1 MEKRNIPN
9 NNNINSHNN
18 EMYNN
23 ITSDAD
29 FNNPKNIMC
38 KDNNQIIMKNQENPS
53 INYTNKRNEKLKKK
67 KLKSN
72 KSHNNYQMS
81 NFRMNPLFESFQLS
95 EIIKANNNPQS
106 STLQKQ
112 NIDLGNLL
120 HQLPIINSVEI
131 LPNIERKTYKEDLE
145 LENDEQN
152 IRGNNK
158 KKN

>member
-1 MEKRNIPN
+1 
-9 NNNINSHNN
+9 
-18 EMYNN
+18 
-23 ITSDAD
+23 
-29 FNNPKNIMC
+29 
-38 KDNNQIIMKNQENPS
+38 
-53 INYTNKRNEKLKKK
+53 
-67 KLKSN
+67 
-72 KSHNNYQMS
+72 
-81 NFRMNPLFESFQLS
+81 MNPLFESFQLS

-152 IRGNNK
+152 IKGNNK
-158 KKN
+158 KKELIPIFRKKKYYLKKNKFKYRRNIKLFYLNFDENDK